1 MAYRNGNYAAFYVA
15 EPFNAS
21 ALGAHA
27 TKDFCYYNML
37 RAWKGKEASFPFND
51 SHDKTYNVRDGS
63 DWEKTLKP
71 RLQERLRSSKNIVLF
86 LSSNTVSSR
95 ALREEIDYGIN
106 NQGLPVIV
114 VYPDYD
120 SKASLLLNGS
130 LKQSVKNLWGNL
142 PIFRDSMSKVPTLH
156 IPNKKDIIEAALKDS
171 DFMVATKTSPDY
183 YWYKVLRD
191 PLIISPKRN
200 RT

>member
-37 RAWKGKEASFPFND
+37 RAWKGKDTPFPFND
-51 SHDKTYNVRDGS
+51 SHDKTYNVRDNS
-63 DWEKTLKP
+63 AWETTLKP
-71 RLQERLRSSKNIVLF
+71 RLRERIRNSKNIVLF

-106 NQGLPVIV
+106 DQGLPVIV
-114 VYPDYD
+114 IYPEYN
-120 SKASLLLNGS
+120 SKDSLLSNGS
-130 LKQSVKNLWGNL
+130 LKQSVKNLWDKL
-142 PIFRDSMSKVPTLH
+142 PMFRDSMNKVPTLH
-156 IPNKKDIIEAALKDS
+156 VPNKKEIIEAALNDNE
-171 DFMVATKTSPDY
+171 FMLATKTSPDY
-183 YWYKVLRD
+183 YWYKV
-191 PLIISPKRN
+191 
-200 RT
+200 

>member
-37 RAWKGKEASFPFND
+37 RAWKGKDTSFPFND
-51 SHDKTYNVRDGS
+51 SHDKTYNVRDNS
-63 DWEKTLKP
+63 AWETTLKP
-71 RLQERLRSSKNIVLF
+71 RLRERIRNSKNVVLF

-106 NQGLPVIV
+106 DQGLPVIV
-114 VYPDYD
+114 IYPEYD
-120 SKASLLLNGS
+120 SKDSLLINGS
-130 LKQSVKNLWGNL
+130 LKQSVKNLWDKL
-142 PIFRDSMSKVPTLH
+142 PIFRDSMNKVPTLH
-156 IPNKKDIIEAALKDS
+156 VPSKKEIIEAALKNNE
-171 DFMVATKTSPDY
+171 FMLATKTSPDY
-183 YWYKVLRD
+183 YWYKV
-191 PLIISPKRN
+191 
-200 RT
+200 